1 MSIVSSYDEQKA
13 IEGEELMKNGTNYII
28 TKAGITSFWG
38 IKPSTKQKFG
48 IAKKEKVIKKLDEK
62 AVKAELKSGIDPLD
76 AKAKSER
83 RRELLGGMQP
93 TIATSTGTAMS
104 QLAANGPLPKVSNPA
119 PFQGTITVNID
130 GMSLSMTKK
139 NENVLYTRFMGPNGR
154 NYRFLRLVFSL
165 GFWYFH
171 QLDL

>member
-62 AVKAELKSGIDPLD
+62 AVKAELKAGIDPLD
-76 AKAKSER
+76 AKVKAER
-83 RRELLGGMQP
+83 RRELLGGMRP
-93 TIATSTGTAMS
+93 TGAPAMS